1 MEQAP
6 VVVVAHVLFA
16 LLAVW
21 LVVRASLH
29 ALVGLNGVMR
39 EERLSSERVAVA
51 AMSGALLAVATA
63 TGLGA
68 GALIVR
74 LTVMVRPP

>member
-1 MEQAP
+1 MAP
-6 VVVVAHVLFA
+6 AAVVAYVLFA

-39 EERLSSERVAVA
+39 EERLNGERVAVA

-68 GALIVR
+68 GALVVR
-74 LTVMVRPP
+74 LALMLRPP